1 MRELSMYFG
10 VVYFTFLVL
19 DILGDSWICG
29 FIALIKFVN
38 FSVAI
43 SSNTCHFINVSCF
56 NSSTIYL
63 RAFFFLVYYF
73 VSFWIVSML
82 SLSLLIFHFTMLNVL
97 LSLSSVFFISDTGVC
112 ISSSIWAFKKP
123 FQCSSISLLPWTC
136 KT

>member
-1 MRELSMYFG
+1 MYFG

-82 SLSLLIFHFTMLNVL
+82 SLSLLNLSFHNAECAV
-97 LSLSSVFFISDTGVC
+97 
-112 ISSSIWAFKKP
+112 KP
-123 FQCSSISLLPWTC
+123 V
-136 KT
+136 

>member
-1 MRELSMYFG
+1 MYFG

-63 RAFFFLVYYF
+63 RAFFF
-73 VSFWIVSML
+73 S
-82 SLSLLIFHFTMLNVL
+82 SLLFCFILDSFYAVFKFINLSFHNAECAV
-97 LSLSSVFFISDTGVC
+97 
-112 ISSSIWAFKKP
+112 KP
-123 FQCSSISLLPWTC
+123 V
-136 KT
+136 